1 MIKPFQ
7 TEYVPKTTS
16 RLDGVYDV
24 TAQEVAYLINVEPMG
39 YYDRKLPARMMR
51 YYFEVQKHIKLR

>member
-1 MIKPFQ
+1 ML
-7 TEYVPKTTS
+7 

-51 YYFEVQKHIKLR
+51 YRSDIWAATLHDKKGTPNILQVAIT